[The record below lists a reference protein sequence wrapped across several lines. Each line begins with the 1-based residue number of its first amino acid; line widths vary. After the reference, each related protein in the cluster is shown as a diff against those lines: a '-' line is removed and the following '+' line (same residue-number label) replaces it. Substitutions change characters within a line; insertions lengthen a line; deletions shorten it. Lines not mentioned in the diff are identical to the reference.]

1 MRYCLLCLEV
11 LLQRLSYAYLKAKS
25 MSRRDCLK
33 PEALNEP
40 LARQKVN
47 EFGNPSFSSDY
58 SSAFDIGKEYAQ
70 QEHCWKSAF

>member
-1 MRYCLLCLEV
+1 
-11 LLQRLSYAYLKAKS
+11 
-25 MSRRDCLK
+25 MSQRDCLK

-70 QEHCWKSAF
+70 QEHCWKSVF

>member
-1 MRYCLLCLEV
+1 
-11 LLQRLSYAYLKAKS
+11 
-25 MSRRDCLK
+25 MSRRERLK

-70 QEHCWKSAF
+70 QEHCWKSVFLILIQMRDTHWVGWR